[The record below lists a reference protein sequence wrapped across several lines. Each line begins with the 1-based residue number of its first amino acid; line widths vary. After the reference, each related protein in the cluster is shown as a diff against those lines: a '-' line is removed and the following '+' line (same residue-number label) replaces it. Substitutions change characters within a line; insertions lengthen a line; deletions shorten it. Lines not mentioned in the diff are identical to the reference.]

1 MNFSRLSLVQLS
13 LLPKIQDPSA
23 LMEEYIG
30 ICPLKTQPLGCGV
43 SKVYVKKRQKTMG
56 DRQQRS
62 CGYVFFSIQNDP
74 LSKVNMVMSEKQ
86 SGDCPQI
93 LPQVKVTTR
102 QSVEF
107 MVDSK

>member
-1 MNFSRLSLVQLS
+1 M
-13 LLPKIQDPSA
+13 
-23 LMEEYIG
+23 
-30 ICPLKTQPLGCGV
+30 
-43 SKVYVKKRQKTMG
+43 SKNVKKLWGIGNNDPVGM
-56 DRQQRS
+56 
-62 CGYVFFSIQNDP
+62 FFSIQNDP